1 MNRPTTEH
9 SLLSNLVARLEVR
22 MLALAFI
29 LGAALS
35 ILSPHF
41 LTSNNLWNVLDQS
54 VVVGIVAIGMT
65 FVILIGGIDLS
76 VGSVAGLTGVIL
88 GRGLEQFPIPVA
100 IVLAVIGGAP
110 IGLFSGTLTARFGLP
125 SFVVTLGVM
134 AIGRSL
140 AYIFSVATA
149 IADLPDK
156 FGDIVYT
163 SILGIPANVLTLLV
177 LYGLAW
183 AYLNLTKGGR
193 TIYAIGSNREA
204 ARTAGLNVLAFS
216 ILPYVISGA

>member
-1 MNRPTTEH
+1 RHFCFRFEAGVDMTWVGLELRSTAVHPCPPRGNSGIRSRISWVESSNRSEKRRMNSTTAER
-9 SLLSNLVARLEVR
+9 SLVRNLVARLEFR
-22 MLALAFI
+22 MLALAFA

-35 ILSPHF
+35 VLSPHF

-88 GRGLEQFPIPVA
+88 GRGLEHFPIPVA
-100 IVLAVIGGAP
+100 IVLAVLAGAVV
-110 IGLFSGTLTARFGLP
+110 GLLSGTLIARFGLP

-140 AYIFSVATA
+140 AYIFS
-149 IADLPDK
+149 
-156 FGDIVYT
+156 G
-163 SILGIPANVLTLLV
+163 
-177 LYGLAW
+177 
-183 AYLNLTKGGR
+183 
-193 TIYAIGSNREA
+193 
-204 ARTAGLNVLAFS
+204 
-216 ILPYVISGA
+216 